1 MTEYLEAGSAES
13 IHYASCK
20 RSLGPYHGKIHL
32 ILQREGLEAL
42 DVGVFQRKVERLF
55 SYAGIAGGT
64 VDLFHLRTAAERIHD
79 RVFATAA
86 SDYQDSFSQTV
97 LQFYFLAFN
106 GRSLAGERI
115 CKSHIINV

>member
-13 IHYASCK
+13 IHYAGGK

-55 SYAGIAGGT
+55 SYAGVAGGT
-64 VDLFHLRTAAERIHD
+64 VDLFHLRTAAQRIHD
-79 RVFATAA
+79 RVFATSAA
-86 SDYQDSFSQTV
+86 NYQNGFSQAV
-97 LQFYFLAFN
+97 LQIYFLASN
-106 GRSLAGERI
+106 GRSPAGERI
-115 CKSHIINV
+115 CKSHKINV